1 MTLLNFGSNVTRHN
15 HHLPLPDASFA
26 AAAALLTFLFSLYA
40 SDDLFIKCIS
50 LLGGIL
56 TSVAL
61 ETDDLFPEYCEE
73 FTEPFVSDIS
83 R

>member
-1 MTLLNFGSNVTRHN
+1 MTPLNSGSTITGHN

-26 AAAALLTFLFSLYA
+26 AAAALLAFLFSLYA
-40 SDDLFIKCIS
+40 SEDLFIKRIS
-50 LLGGIL
+50 SLGGIL
-56 TSVAL
+56 TSVAFV
-61 ETDDLFPEYCEE
+61 TDDLFPEYCEE